1 MHAIIKISFYL
12 RFETF
17 MTIFSWLI
25 WIILVIA
32 IVSIFYLISH
42 QKLLQERQAG
52 HMRLSQATNEVV
64 RIQTEAN
71 KLQQINQNIEIE
83 LNHCREEL
91 QLVHKRLSAAE
102 AVNTQ
107 LINVQDTLQQE
118 RQQYRSISEQF
129 QILSTKLATAE
140 QQLQNWQLHGE
151 EWRLR
156 EEKYMQVQEE
166 LNHVRVEN
174 SRLASQLQHE
184 REAYEE
190 KLVLLNEARTS
201 LSDQF
206 KSLANDILE
215 EKSKRFSEQNQ
226 ASLSQLL
233 NPLHERMQ
241 GFSQLVQNTYEKE
254 AKERTTLETE
264 LKHLQQLNAQL
275 HYDAKAL
282 TDALSGTQNKNQG
295 NWGEMI
301 LEKVLENSGLHK
313 GREYVLQASS
323 TVIDEFGRQ
332 RRLQPDVL
340 VNLPENKQIVI
351 DAKTSLTAYVR
362 YTQATDASS
371 ADKALAAHIQS
382 VRQHIKELSAK
393 CYDEI
398 DGLNTLDFVFM
409 FIPVEPA
416 YLLALQQDN
425 QLFDDCFQKRIM
437 LVGPS
442 TLLATLRTIAH
453 IWRSEQQNQN
463 ALTIAKEG
471 GRLYDKFVGFVN
483 TLEGVGKNLDQA
495 QGQFQKAMGQLVS
508 GRGNL
513 VSKAN
518 KLRQLGVQSSKNLPE
533 HYQCLEEDEEE
544 LPVATT
550 DSL

>member
-1 MHAIIKISFYL
+1 MLAIPINI
-12 RFETF
+12 
-17 MTIFSWLI
+17 WLI
-25 WIILVIA
+25 WAFVLVFAILLTYFI
-32 IVSIFYLISH
+32 LR
-42 QKLLQERQAG
+42 QKMLKERQAA
-52 HMRLSQATNEVV
+52 HIRLLETENEQV
-64 RIQTEAN
+64 RIKTEASV
-71 KLQQINQNIEIE
+71 LQQTVRNNDIE
-83 LNHCREEL
+83 LNRSRQEL
-91 QLVHKRLSAAE
+91 QLMHNRLSAAE

-107 LINVQDTLQQE
+107 LVSVQNELEQL
-118 RQQYRSISEQF
+118 RQQFRSATEQF
-129 QILSTKLATAE
+129 QHVSTKLAAAE
-140 QQLQNWQLHGE
+140 QQLHDWEQRGL
-151 EWRLR
+151 EWHSR
-156 EEKYMQVQEE
+156 EQEYSRIQQE
-166 LNHVRVEN
+166 LNQVKIEN
-174 SRLASQLQHE
+174 SRLSTQLKHE
-184 REAYEE
+184 RETFAE
-190 KLVLLNEARTS
+190 KLALLDEARTS

-226 ASLSQLL
+226 LSLKQLL

-241 GFSQLVQNTYEKE
+241 GFSLLVQNTYEKE
-254 AKERTTLETE
+254 SKQRTTLETE

-275 HYDAKAL
+275 HNDAKAL
-282 TDALSGTQNKNQG
+282 TDALAGTQNKHQG

-301 LEKVLENSGLHK
+301 LEKVLESSGLHK

-340 VNLPENKQIVI
+340 VNLPENKQIII

-362 YTQATDASS
+362 YTQATDAKS
-371 ADKALAAHIQS
+371 AELALTAHIQS
-382 VRQHIKELSAK
+382 VRQHIKELAAK
-393 CYDEI
+393 SYDEI

-416 YLLALQQDN
+416 YLLALQHDN

-453 IWRSEQQNQN
+453 IWRNEQQNQN
-463 ALTIAKEG
+463 ALSIAKEG
-471 GRLYDKFVGFVN
+471 GNLYDKFVVFVN

-495 QGQFQKAMGQLVS
+495 QGQFQRAMKQLVS

-513 VSKAN
+513 VSRAN
-518 KLRQLGVQSSKNLPE
+518 KLRQLGIQSNKTLPEVYSYEDEGSLSLATSKNE
-533 HYQCLEEDEEE
+533 
-544 LPVATT
+544 
-550 DSL
+550 

>member
-1 MHAIIKISFYL
+1 MVAIPIS
-12 RFETF
+12 
-17 MTIFSWLI
+17 I
-25 WIILVIA
+25 WFFGA
-32 IVSIFYLISH
+32 IVMILAVFITNLISR
-42 QKLLQERQAG
+42 QKLLKERQNN
-52 HMRLSQATNEVV
+52 HIRLLETENELV
-64 RIQTEAN
+64 RIKTEAEGLHRSAHN
-71 KLQQINQNIEIE
+71 NEFEVNT
-83 LNHCREEL
+83 CRQEL
-91 QLVHKRLSAAE
+91 QLTLNRLSVAE
-102 AVNTQ
+102 ATNTQ
-107 LINVQDTLQQE
+107 LASIQETLEQV
-118 RQQYRSISEQF
+118 RQQYRLATEQY
-129 QILSTKLATAE
+129 QNISTKLAAAQ
-140 QQLQNWQLHGE
+140 QQLQDWEQRGE

-156 EEKYMQVQEE
+156 EEEYTQVQQE
-166 LNHVRVEN
+166 LNHTRVEN
-174 SRLASQLQHE
+174 SRLTTQLQHE
-184 REAYEE
+184 REAFEE
-190 KLVLLNEARTS
+190 KLALLQDARTS

-215 EKSKRFSEQNQ
+215 EKSKRFCEQNQ

-254 AKERTTLETE
+254 TKQRTTLETE

-275 HYDAKAL
+275 HHDAKAL
-282 TDALSGTQNKNQG
+282 TDALAGTQSKNQG

-313 GREYVLQASS
+313 GREYVLQAAS

-340 VNLPENKQIVI
+340 VNLPENKQIII

-362 YTQATDASS
+362 YTQATDAKS
-371 ADKALAAHIQS
+371 AEHALSAHIQS
-382 VRQHIKELSAK
+382 VRQHIKELAAK
-393 CYDEI
+393 SYDEI

-471 GRLYDKFVGFVN
+471 GALYDKFVGFVN

-495 QGQFQKAMGQLVS
+495 QEQFQKAMGQLVN

-518 KLRQLGVQSSKNLPE
+518 KLRQLGIRSSKNLPQ
-533 HYQCLEEDEEE
+533 HYQNPKENEEK
-544 LPVATT
+544 LSLFTT

>member
-1 MHAIIKISFYL
+1 
-12 RFETF
+12 
-17 MTIFSWLI
+17 MTAVSLGIWLI
-25 WIILVIA
+25 WIIALILVST
-32 IVSIFYLISH
+32 VVYLISR
-42 QKLLQERQAG
+42 QNLLQERQVG
-52 HMRLSQATNEVV
+52 HVRLSEATNELV
-64 RIQTEAN
+64 RIQTEVN
-71 KLQQINQNIEIE
+71 NLQQINQNNEAE
-83 LNHCREEL
+83 LSHCRQEL
-91 QLVHKRLSAAE
+91 QLVHKRLSTTE

-107 LINVQDTLQQE
+107 LVNVQETLQQE
-118 RQQYRSISEQF
+118 RQQYRLASERYQV
-129 QILSTKLATAE
+129 ISTKLATAE
-140 QQLQNWQLHGE
+140 QQLQNWQLRGE

-174 SRLASQLQHE
+174 SRLASLLQHE

-544 LPVATT
+544 LPVSTT